1 MKLERLS
8 IDVPKSDARRD
19 RIVSSVLSR
28 VAVMRATD
36 RAEAVTTEPRSRIR
50 LAIGLAAAAAAV
62 VGIVV
67 LMSMSG
73 RTNGPATTSSPSLVV
88 TPVGGSSRFTVG
100 DAMVEAGPDTSVEV
114 HTDADGAVMLALA
127 RGSVECDVAPRAGRP
142 PFRVV
147 AGDVT
152 VEVVGTRFTVARRPA
167 VRVDVVRG
175 KVKVIAPTGPSYVLP
190 GESWPAI
197 APAPIAPAPAPA
209 PSATEPAL
217 APPPTTTAPSAAPPQ
232 VMFKE
237 AQRLRQHDPEKA
249 AHLYRTLANH
259 ADVWAALSLY
269 DLAEMHG
276 SAQLDAALR
285 ELDELDRRFPRA
297 ANLEDAAWLRIEI
310 LRKAGR
316 TDDSRRAAS
325 AYLRRFP
332 SGTYVDQAAHVA
344 AP

>member
-8 IDVPKSDARRD
+8 IDVPKSEARRD
-19 RIVSSVLSR
+19 RIVSTVLSR

-36 RAEAVTTEPRSRIR
+36 RAEAATAEPRSRVR
-50 LAIGLAAAAAAV
+50 LALGLAAVAAAAIAA
-62 VGIVV
+62 IVV
-67 LMSMSG
+67 LL
-73 RTNGPATTSSPSLVV
+73 PARMHAPASSPSLVV

-100 DAMVEAGPDTSVEV
+100 DAMIDAGPDTSVEV
-114 HTDADGAVMLALA
+114 QTDADGAVTLALA

-142 PFRVV
+142 PFRVI
-147 AGDVT
+147 AGDVA
-152 VEVVGTRFTVARRPA
+152 VEVVGTRFTVARRPE
-167 VRVDVVRG
+167 VRVDVARG
-175 KVKVIAPTGPSYVLP
+175 KVKVIAATGTSYVLP
-190 GESWPAI
+190 GESWPAM
-197 APAPIAPAPAPA
+197 APAPA
-209 PSATEPAL
+209 PSVPAPAAPAPVATEPAPT
-217 APPPTTTAPSAAPPQ
+217 PPPSAAPAAPPPQ
-232 VMFKE
+232 VVFKE
-237 AQRLRQHDPEKA
+237 AQRLRPHDPDKA
-249 AHLYRTLANH
+249 ALLYRTLANH

-316 TDDSRRAAS
+316 TDDARRAAS
-325 AYLRRFP
+325 SYLRRFP
-332 SGTYVDQAAHVA
+332 SGTYLDQAAHVA

>member
-1 MKLERLS
+1 MKLDRLS

-19 RIVSSVLSR
+19 RVVSSVLAR
-28 VAVMRATD
+28 VAVMRASD
-36 RAEAVTTEPRSRIR
+36 RAEAVTAEPRSRIR
-50 LAIGLAAAAAAV
+50 LALGLAAVAAAAV
-62 VGIVV
+62 AVIVV
-67 LMSMSG
+67 LMWGHTQAPM
-73 RTNGPATTSSPSLVV
+73 SSPSLVV
-88 TPVGGSSRFTVG
+88 TPIGGSSRFTVG
-100 DAMVEAGPDTSVEV
+100 DAMIDAGPDTSVEV
-114 HTDADGAVMLALA
+114 HTDGDGAVTLALA

-152 VEVVGTRFTVARRPA
+152 VEVVGTRFTVARRPE
-167 VRVDVVRG
+167 VRVDVARG
-175 KVKVIAPTGPSYVLP
+175 KVKVIAATATSYVLP
-190 GESWPAI
+190 GESWPAV
-197 APAPIAPAPAPA
+197 APAPAAPAPVAPA
-209 PSATEPAL
+209 PSEIE
-217 APPPTTTAPSAAPPQ
+217 APPPPTPPAAPAAAPPQ
-232 VMFKE
+232 VVFKE
-237 AQRLRQHDPEKA
+237 AQRLRQRDPDKA

-285 ELDELDRRFPRA
+285 ELDELDRRFPHA

-316 TDDSRRAAS
+316 TDDARRAAS

-332 SGTYVDQAAHVA
+332 SGTYVDQAARVA